1 MASTSATKVNLKLK
15 AKGGVA
21 KAAKAPKAKAAP
33 KPKIQTKAASSFDA
47 AAAEYPYM
55 FIGAVP
61 DAGNAVAA
69 ALHRAVVDLQN
80 VTMEEATVGWS
91 ISADTYCAL
100 GDSPSVAA
108 VSQAAYA
115 HHKTVRA
122 FKAAV
127 DNDTW
132 ALWVNMGAEAKAAGI
147 EGMIAGA
154 KRAASLRDTRR
165 VVLQDALYFAG
176 LAADDTGCNVL
187 AWTLRDSKVRNPM
200 FQDFVASG
208 ADALAEMRDEAGR
221 VAESIVKE
229 HLAQEDSAGKKKK
242 ESSQDAEG
250 AKKARRAALMMAFV
264 DAGVPIPGPD
274 SWTAEEQTFVADGPI
289 RAGSFM
295 SEAEVIAAKRLL
307 SM

>member
-1 MASTSATKVNLKLK
+1 MASTSTKVNLK
-15 AKGGVA
+15 AKGGVS
-21 KAAKAPKAKAAP
+21 KPKTPKAKAAP
-33 KPKIQTKAASSFDA
+33 KIKIQTKAASSFDS

-61 DAGNAVAA
+61 DADRAVSA
-69 ALHRAVVDLQN
+69 ALHRAVVDLNN

-91 ISADTYCAL
+91 ISADTYYAL
-100 GDSPSVAA
+100 GSNPTVAD
-108 VSQAAYA
+108 VSRAAYN
-115 HHKTVRA
+115 HHKTMRA
-122 FKAAV
+122 FKASV
-127 DNDTW
+127 DAETW
-132 ALWVNMGAEAKAAGI
+132 ALWVSMGAEAKAAGI
-147 EGMIAGA
+147 EGMIAQA
-154 KRAASLRDTRR
+154 KRAATLRDTRR

-187 AWTLRDSKVRNPM
+187 AWALRDSKLRNPM
-200 FQDFVASG
+200 FQEFVEKGS
-208 ADALAEMRDEAGR
+208 DTIAEMRDEATR

-242 ESSQDAEG
+242 ESTQDAEG
-250 AKKARRAALMMAFV
+250 AKKARRAALMMAFI
-264 DAGVPIPGPD
+264 DAGVEIPSPEN
-274 SWTAEEQTFVADGPI
+274 WTAEERTFVEDGPV

>member
-1 MASTSATKVNLKLK
+1 MNLK
-15 AKGGVA
+15 AKGGVS
-21 KAAKAPKAKAAP
+21 KPKTPKAKAAP
-33 KPKIQTKAASSFDA
+33 KIKIQTKAASSFDS

-61 DAGNAVAA
+61 NAGNAVAT

-80 VTMEEATVGWS
+80 VTMDEATVGWS
-91 ISADTYCAL
+91 ISADTYYAL
-100 GDSPSVAA
+100 GPNPSVAD
-108 VSQAAYA
+108 VSKAAYN

-122 FKAAV
+122 FKASV
-127 DNDTW
+127 DAETW
-132 ALWVNMGAEAKAAGI
+132 ALWLNMGAEAKAAGI
-147 EGMIAGA
+147 EAMIAGA
-154 KRAASLRDTRR
+154 KRSATLRDTRR

-176 LAADDTGCNVL
+176 LAADETGCNVL
-187 AWTLRDSKVRNPM
+187 AWTLRDSKLRNPM
-200 FQDFVASG
+200 FQDYVSTG
-208 ADALAEMRDEAGR
+208 PDTIAEMREEATR

-229 HLAQEDSAGKKKK
+229 HIAQEDSSGKKKK

-264 DAGVPIPGPD
+264 DAGVEIPSPD
-274 SWTAEEQTFVADGPI
+274 NWTAEEKTFVDDGPV

-307 SM
+307 AM